1 MKIGESKEDYLEAA
15 YVLKLRKGYVR
26 NAMICRYMGY
36 SQASISAGIKM
47 LREDGCLV
55 RDSDGFLDITE
66 KGETLAKKI

>member
-1 MKIGESKEDYLEAA
+1 
-15 YVLKLRKGYVR
+15 
-26 NAMICRYMGY
+26 MICRYMGY

-47 LREDGCLV
+47 QREDGCLV

>member
-1 MKIGESKEDYLEAA
+1 
-15 YVLKLRKGYVR
+15 
-26 NAMICRYMGY
+26 MICRYMGY
-36 SQASISAGIKM
+36 SQASISAGINM